1 MAGFHNKTNWC
12 WTLGAQCIEKCDSH
26 GWSYSAFCWKC
37 SFVNH
42 SSNQKMAF
50 YLTFIRQLPIISSCT
65 RTRIYLQPRRQ
76 FADRTQIPISCLPC
90 TNQDTS
96 QIHLRRRHK
105 SIFANRAE
113 IELSGGSVGH
123 YWRHCGSF
131 HPQRSTTENPLLS
144 PESRYG
150 SQPRPSSSSSS
161 LSAWSSSLLSTSSS
175 SASSSQCRL
184 LSPVP
189 LEE

>member
-1 MAGFHNKTNWC
+1 MLLHNFQNKTNWC
-12 WTLGAQCIEKCDSH
+12 WTLGARCIEKCDSH
-26 GWSYSAFCWKC
+26 GWSCSAFCWKC

-90 TNQDTS
+90 KNQVTS

-105 SIFANRAE
+105 SIFA
-113 IELSGGSVGH
+113 VG
-123 YWRHCGSF
+123 
-131 HPQRSTTENPLLS
+131 QK
-144 PESRYG
+144 
-150 SQPRPSSSSSS
+150 SSSRVGVWGTTGATAAPST
-161 LSAWSSSLLSTSSS
+161 LKARLLRTRCYLRRAGTAVSHAHHHHPRHYRLGHHHYCHHHHQQHHHHIVVS
-175 SASSSQCRL
+175 SA
-184 LSPVP
+184 LSH
-189 LEE
+189 

>member
-1 MAGFHNKTNWC
+1 
-12 WTLGAQCIEKCDSH
+12 
-26 GWSYSAFCWKC
+26 
-37 SFVNH
+37 
-42 SSNQKMAF
+42 MAF

-96 QIHLRRRHK
+96 QIHLKRRHK
-105 SIFANRAE
+105 SIFAIGQKSSCR
-113 IELSGGSVGH
+113 VGV
-123 YWRHCGSF
+123 WGTTGATHCGSF

-175 SASSSQCRL
+175 LSSHCRL